1 MFDTMIRLILTYGSD
16 VWDLGKT
23 GIDVVD
29 KVFLNFARC
38 TLSVKFTTCNAIV
51 YGECGRYPLSVFL
64 SYQCLN
70 YVIHIDFLPCRVRK
84 LSKSVFHTLNAL
96 QGFSIWVTKAYDL
109 AQVYDIDMNAS
120 VALNSNH
127 CVRNER
133 NMYLCKIDT
142 LTSMINY
149 RLYKNEF
156 RSECYLDYI
165 NVPKFRI
172 PLSKIRAS
180 SHDLE
185 IERGR

>member
-1 MFDTMIRLILTYGSD
+1 MIRAILTYGSD

-23 GIDVVD
+23 GIDVVH

-38 TLSVKFTTCNAIV
+38 TLSVKSTTCNASV
-51 YGECGRYPLSVFL
+51 YDECGRYPLSVFW
-64 SYQCLN
+64 
-70 YVIHIDFLPCRVRK
+70 HINVLCYSHQFWPCRVRK

-96 QGFSIWVTKAYDL
+96 QGFSTWVTKAYDL

-120 VALNSNH
+120 VALTAKQFKP
-127 CVRNER
+127 
-133 NMYLCKIDT
+133 LCSEPTKYVFVQNWHTD
-142 LTSMINY
+142 LHDKPLLRSY

-172 PLSKIRAS
+172 SL
-180 SHDLE
+180 
-185 IERGR
+185 